1 VLFTALLIEETHAMR
16 KPIYIFALCGLLMM
30 VSTPASAHGGV
41 SIEEDQCI
49 LTIGPYKMH
58 FTGYQ
63 PEVAPEKEFC
73 EDIPAV
79 GRAIIVLDYLD
90 TALRELATG
99 VRIVEAESWT
109 AAQAAV
115 ENAQQPTVLHR
126 PPKTYKTGT
135 LQIEH
140 QFDKPGYFVGLVTVQ
155 GDRQEQLI
163 SRFPFSVGRKATS
176 QAPYTLAVMALLL
189 AGLGAVYYFYQ
200 SRKRGGGPPSPLE
213 RGFKA

>member
-1 VLFTALLIEETHAMR
+1 M
-16 KPIYIFALCGLLMM
+16 
-30 VSTPASAHGGV
+30 
-41 SIEEDQCI
+41 
-49 LTIGPYKMH
+49 IGPYKMH

-63 PEVAPEKEFC
+63 PDVAPEKEFC

-115 ENAQQPTVLHR
+115 ENAQRPTVLHR
-126 PPKTYKTGT
+126 LPKTYKTGT

-155 GDRQEQLI
+155 GDRQEQLV
-163 SRFPFSVGRKATS
+163 SRFPFS
-176 QAPYTLAVMALLL
+176 
-189 AGLGAVYYFYQ
+189 
-200 SRKRGGGPPSPLE
+200 GGGKRPHKPLIRSPPWRCSW
-213 RGFKA
+213 RA

>member
-1 VLFTALLIEETHAMR
+1 MR

-49 LTIGPYKMH
+49 LRIGPYKMH
-58 FTGYQ
+58 FTGYL

-115 ENAQQPTVLHR
+115 ENAQRPTVLHR
-126 PPKTYKTGT
+126 LPKTYKTGT

-155 GDRQEQLI
+155 GDRQEQLV

-189 AGLGAVYYFYQ
+189 ASLGAIYYFYQ
-200 SRKRGGGPPSPLE
+200 SRKRGGSPPSPLE
-213 RGFKA
+213 QGFKA

>member
-1 VLFTALLIEETHAMR
+1 
-16 KPIYIFALCGLLMM
+16 
-30 VSTPASAHGGV
+30 
-41 SIEEDQCI
+41 
-49 LTIGPYKMH
+49 MH
-58 FTGYQ
+58 FTGYL

-99 VRIVEAESWT
+99 VRIVEAELWT

-115 ENAQQPTVLHR
+115 ENAQRPTVLHR
-126 PPKTYKTGT
+126 LPKTYKTGT

-155 GDRQEQLI
+155 GDRQEQLV
-163 SRFPFSVGRKATS
+163 SALSFFGGEESDLTS
-176 QAPYTLAVMALLL
+176 PLYARRHGAAPGGPRCHLLL
-189 AGLGAVYYFYQ
+189 LSVSKKG
-200 SRKRGGGPPSPLE
+200 RRPTPSPLE
-213 RGFKA
+213 QGFKA